1 MPSLPT
7 DSVRAYRAVG
17 LFVVAALIAF
27 VVLFRLDETS
37 GTDALVG
44 LWLVAAAAGALVAAT
59 FAGPAVH
66 KHLRTGTYLLLMLT
80 IAVVSW
86 LAYQSSFDVPYAVG
100 LVFLL
105 SALGLGGGVS
115 STSLRWIGVCIGFA
129 IAFPLLGLLF
139 VSEPLVDPW
148 LYGIALFAN
157 GTAVFQIVHNRV
169 EIRARLEA
177 EREQYQ
183 SLFDRAAEGIY
194 LADAE
199 TLRILDANPAYLRL
213 TDRTLEDIRTL
224 RIPDLAEREPGTPS
238 IEDIARD
245 VARPGSTFAGS
256 HRHRTADGTLVDV
269 DISVSSLVHAGRP
282 AFSVIVRDATAQ
294 RETERRLED
303 ARERAEQVLHLKSAL
318 LSNMSHEVRTPLTG
332 ILGYAELLR
341 HELSGESLS
350 YAEAITE
357 SAQRL
362 HETLESLLDLA
373 EVESG
378 SLTVELETV
387 DLVRE
392 AETLAATFQRDADA
406 KGLELTMTPLD
417 EPLLVLADRRALTRA
432 LRHLIGNAIKFTDE
446 GSVRIGM
453 DVDGAHARLH
463 VRDTGVGIP
472 DAFRPHL
479 FEAFQQA
486 STGLKRTHQGTGLGL
501 AIAKRLAES
510 MHGTVEVESEYGV
523 GSVFTIRLPL
533 APSGDSG
540 MGRHQRALPWPDSSG
555 RVPANAPTPSE
566 PPSVDDSPA

>member
-1 MPSLPT
+1 MPSLPS

-27 VVLFRLDETS
+27 VVLFRL
-37 GTDALVG
+37 GTASDTGALVG
-44 LWLVAAAAGALVAAT
+44 LWLIAAAAGALVAAT

-66 KHLRTGTYLLLMLT
+66 KHLRTGTYLLFLLT

-86 LAYQSSFDVPYAVG
+86 LAYQSAFDVPYAVG

-115 STSLRWIGVCIGFA
+115 STSLRWIGTCIGFA
-129 IAFPLLGLLF
+129 IAFPMIGLL
-139 VSEPLVDPW
+139 VVPEPLVDPW
-148 LYGIALFAN
+148 LYGVALFAN
-157 GTAVFQIVHNRV
+157 GTAVFHIVQNRV

-199 TLRILDANPAYLRL
+199 TLRILDANPAYLAL
-213 TDRTLEDIRTL
+213 TGRTLEDIRTL
-224 RIPDLAEREPGTPS
+224 RIPDLAESDPGAPS
-238 IEDIARD
+238 IEEIAEA

-256 HRHRTADGTLVDV
+256 HRHRTADGSFVDV
-269 DISVSSLVHAGRP
+269 DVSVSSLVHAGRP

-294 RETERRLED
+294 RETERRLEE

-341 HELSGESLS
+341 HELEGEPLS
-350 YAEAITE
+350 YVGAITE

-378 SLTVELETV
+378 SLTVELESV
-387 DLVRE
+387 DLVQE
-392 AETLAATFQRDADA
+392 ARTLSAAFQPDAEA
-406 KGLELTMTPLD
+406 KGLELTMTSPSD
-417 EPLLVLADRRALTRA
+417 PILVLADRRALVRT

-446 GSVRIGM
+446 GSVRLEM
-453 DVDGAHARLH
+453 NVDGGHAHLH
-463 VRDTGVGIP
+463 IRDTGVGISE
-472 DAFRPHL
+472 AFRPHL
-479 FEAFQQA
+479 FEAFHQA
-486 STGLKRTHQGTGLGL
+486 SVGLKRTHQGAGLGL

-510 MHGTVEVESEYGV
+510 MYGTLDVESEEGV

-540 MGRHQRALPWPDSSG
+540 MGRHQRNLPWPEAGD
-555 RVPANAPTPSE
+555 RTQIDTPTPSE
-566 PPSVDDSPA
+566 RTP